1 LLVRIVGWVLLGLL
15 AGTIAAKPAEAF
27 EPETATRAETT
38 DKEEA

>member
-1 LLVRIVGWVLLGLL
+1 MGIVGWVFLGLL
-15 AGTIAAKPAEAF
+15 AGTIAGKPAETF